1 MTPKKTIGILTAG
14 GDCPGLNAA
23 IRGIGK
29 TAILQYGMT
38 VHGFVGGYQGLMNRE
53 SVELTE
59 RNLSGLLT
67 LGGTI
72 LGTSREK
79 PFKKAAGSVDDK
91 PDKIKKTFEAL
102 GLDCL
107 VCIGGNG
114 TQKTAWKLAKEGLPV
129 VGIPKTIDNDVWG
142 TDRTFGF
149 DTAVDIAVD
158 ALDRLH
164 TTASSH
170 RRIMVAEVMGHQAG
184 WLALHSGVAGGGDA
198 ILLPEIPTD
207 LNKLA
212 AFLEGRAKAG
222 KTYSIVVVA
231 EGARFPGDQGEE
243 GAPASGRLP
252 ESAGRFLARTLE
264 AMTGIETRETILGYI
279 QRGGSPS
286 PTDRILATRYGTA
299 AADLIATGQYGR
311 MVTLKGSDI
320 SSLPLSEVAG
330 KLKLVTPLDPLILA
344 ARKFRTFIGDT
355 D

>member
-1 MTPKKTIGILTAG
+1 MHAKKTIGILTAG

-29 TAILQYGMT
+29 TAILQYGMA
-38 VHGFVGGYQGLMNRE
+38 VKGFVGGYQGLLNRE
-53 SVELTE
+53 FVELTE

-79 PFKKAAGSVDDK
+79 PFKKAAPGEVDDK
-91 PDKIKKTFEAL
+91 PDKIRGTFEAL

-114 TQKTAWKLAKEGLPV
+114 TQKTAAKLAKSGLPV

-158 ALDRLH
+158 AIDRLH

-170 RRIMVAEVMGHQAG
+170 RRIMVAEVMGHHAG
-184 WLALHSGVAGGGDA
+184 WLALHSGAAGGGDA
-198 ILLPEIPTD
+198 ILIPEIPLD
-207 LNKLA
+207 LHALA
-212 AFLEGRAKAG
+212 DFLTGRAKAG
-222 KTYSIVVVA
+222 KPYSIVVVA
-231 EGARFPGDQGEE
+231 EGVSPSEVEPGLPGES
-243 GAPASGRLP
+243 SGRY
-252 ESAGRFLARTLE
+252 LARNLE
-264 AMTGIETRETILGYI
+264 RLTGIESRETILGYI

-286 PTDRILATRYGTA
+286 ASDRILATRYGTA
-299 AADLIATGQYGR
+299 AADLIARGDFGR
-311 MVTLKGSDI
+311 MVSLKGSEI
-320 SSLPLSEVAG
+320 VSVPLSEVAG
-330 KLKLVTPLDPLILA
+330 KLKLVTPEDPLIES
-344 ARKFRTFIGDT
+344 ARKLHTFVGNSV
-355 D
+355 

>member
-1 MTPKKTIGILTAG
+1 MATTKTIGILTAG

-38 VHGFVGGYQGLMNRE
+38 VHGFVGGYQGLLNRE
-53 SVELTE
+53 TVELTE
-59 RNLSGLLT
+59 RSLSGLLT

-79 PFKKAAGSVDDK
+79 PFKKVPGTVDDK
-91 PDKIKKTFEAL
+91 SDKIKKTFQAL

-207 LNKLA
+207 LTKLA

-231 EGARFPGDQGEE
+231 EGTTFPGDHGEE
-243 GAPASGRLP
+243 GAPSGRLP

-264 AMTGIETRETILGYI
+264 EMTGIETRETILGYI

-286 PTDRILATRYGTA
+286 ATDRILATRYGTA

-311 MVTLKGSDI
+311 MVSLKGDDI
-320 SSLPLSEVAG
+320 SSVPLSEVAG

-344 ARKFRTFIGDT
+344 ARKFRTFVADS